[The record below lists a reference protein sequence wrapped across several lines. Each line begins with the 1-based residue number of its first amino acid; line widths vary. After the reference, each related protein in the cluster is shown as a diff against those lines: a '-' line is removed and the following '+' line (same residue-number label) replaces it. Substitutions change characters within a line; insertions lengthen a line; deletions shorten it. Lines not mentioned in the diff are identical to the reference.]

1 MADERMNDLRADAG
15 IFCCPRCGGDLGFA
29 NEAMTCSK
37 CGRDF
42 EIADGIPMGFWP
54 TDDADVHADVT
65 MVVKEFYEETPFP
78 HYNEFDSAA
87 GLAESARKGVFAK
100 MLDEQLP
107 TGIRVI
113 ECGCGTGQLSSFLC
127 MANRSVFATDMCV
140 NSLRLGQRFARS
152 HHLDRVRFIQMNLFR
167 PMFKPET
174 FDLVI
179 SNGVLM
185 TTPDPFGAFR
195 TISGLVKPGGY
206 LLIGLYHKYGR
217 LGTDLRRAI
226 FRVTGDRLLFLDPTL
241 RRSQLSEGK
250 RRAWFADQYKHP
262 HEVKHTVAELVGW
275 VEKIGFSFV
284 RSIPRTKLFQPMT
297 GAENLFEVDEQGNAL
312 ERFLVEVSQAFR
324 GGHDG
329 GFFTI
334 ICRKTT

>member
-1 MADERMNDLRADAG
+1 MIDIKSDLAMFA
-15 IFCCPRCGGDLGFA
+15 CPNCGASLA
-29 NEAMTCSK
+29 VAEASLQCEG
-37 CGRDF
+37 CAQVFPIED
-42 EIADGIPMGFWP
+42 DVPLLFWP
-54 TDDADVHADVT
+54 EDSEGSASDVT
-65 MVVKEFYEETPFP
+65 QIVKEFYEETPFP
-78 HYNEFDSAA
+78 NYDDFDSVSS
-87 GLAESARKGVFAK
+87 LAQKARTGVFAR
-100 MLDEQLP
+100 MLDDQIP
-107 TGIRVI
+107 PGASII
-113 ECGCGTGQLSSFLC
+113 ECGCGTGQLSNFLSI
-127 MANRSVFATDMCV
+127 ANRKVFAVDMCM
-140 NSLRLGQRFARS
+140 NSLRLGQGFARDHQLS
-152 HHLDRVRFIQMNLFR
+152 RVRFVQMNLMR
-167 PMFKPET
+167 PAFQPAS

>member
-179 SNGVLM
+179 SNGVLL
-185 TTPDPFGAFR
+185 TTFDPFLGFKA
-195 TISGLVKPGGY
+195 ISSLVKPGGY
-206 LLIGLYHKYGR
+206 ILIGLYHKYGR
-217 LGTDLRRAI
+217 LITDVRRAI
-226 FRVTGDRLLFLDPTL
+226 FRFTSGHFRWLDPNL
-241 RRSQLSEGK
+241 RNPDWSEDRK
-250 RRAWFADQYKHP
+250 RAWYADQYLHP
-262 HEVKHTVAELVGW
+262 NETKHTIGAVLRWFDGA
-275 VEKIGFSFV
+275 GFSFV
-284 RSIPRTKLFQPMT
+284 KSIPRSKPFQPF
-297 GAENLFEVDEQGNAL
+297 AESDRLFEPEEPGNAL
-312 ERFLVEVSQAFR
+312 ERFLVELPMVFKGSR
-324 GGHDG
+324 EG
-329 GFFTI
+329 GFFTMI
-334 ICRKTT
+334 GRKR